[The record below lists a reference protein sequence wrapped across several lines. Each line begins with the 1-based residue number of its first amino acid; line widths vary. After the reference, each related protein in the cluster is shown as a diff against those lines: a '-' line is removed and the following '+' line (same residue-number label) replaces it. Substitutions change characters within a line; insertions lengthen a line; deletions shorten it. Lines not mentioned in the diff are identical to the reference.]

1 MSPRLPLG
9 DLREASADPAQ
20 YRTKLLGPPRQRG
33 GPTYFNALRD
43 AIFRFHRLGENIAE
57 VEDYLRER
65 LSRFRDP
72 SRRDDTVDQFWWY
85 VEKYTEYTNL
95 GWAMFRTRLNL
106 DVSLPSWVPADLDC
120 SGQIA
125 RADIAPSG
133 FAGWIFLSGDTRGW
147 RDDPRMPLIQEAL
160 AQEMDVMADEVIV
173 GVYAFRERS
182 VEQTS
187 YSAAEIEAA
196 HSSLE
201 ELLRRLRL

>member
-9 DLREASADPAQ
+9 DLEEASADPAR
-20 YRTKLLGPPRQRG
+20 YRTRLLGPPRQRG

-43 AIFRFHRLGENIAE
+43 AIFRFHRLGENLAE

-72 SRRDDTVDQFWWY
+72 LRRDETLDQFRWY
-85 VEKYTEYTNL
+85 VEEYTNL
-95 GWAMFRTRLNL
+95 GWTAFRTRLNVE
-106 DVSLPSWVPADLDC
+106 VSLPSWAPEDLEC

-133 FAGWIFLSGDTRGW
+133 FAGWMFLSGDAGGW
-147 RDDPRMPLIQEAL
+147 RREFRMPLIQEAL
-160 AQEMDVMADEVIV
+160 AQEMNATTDEVMV

-182 VEQTS
+182 VERTS
-187 YSAAEIEAA
+187 YTEAQIEAA
-196 HSSLE
+196 RSSLE
-201 ELLRRLRL
+201 ELLTRLRL

>member
-20 YRTKLLGPPRQRG
+20 YRTKLLGPTRQRG

-43 AIFRFHRLGENIAE
+43 AIFRFHRLGENVAE

-85 VEKYTEYTNL
+85 VEKYAEYTNL
-95 GWAMFRTRLNL
+95 GWATFRTRLNL
-106 DVSLPSWVPADLDC
+106 DVPLPSWAPADLEC

-125 RADIAPSG
+125 RADITPSG

-160 AQEMDVMADEVIV
+160 AQEMDVTADEVTV
-173 GVYAFRERS
+173 GVYGFRARAI
-182 VEQTS
+182 EQTS
-187 YSAAEIEAA
+187 YSVSEIAAARR
-196 HSSLE
+196 SLKNLLQ
-201 ELLRRLRL
+201 ELNL

>member
-20 YRTKLLGPPRQRG
+20 YRAKLLGPPRQRG

-43 AIFRFHRLGENIAE
+43 AIFRFHRLGENVAE

-65 LSRFRDP
+65 LSRFRDT

-85 VEKYTEYTNL
+85 VEKYAEYTSL

-106 DVSLPSWVPADLDC
+106 GVSLPPWAPADLEC

-133 FAGWIFLSGDTRGW
+133 FAGWIFLSGGTRRW

-160 AQEMDVMADEVIV
+160 AQEMAVMADEVTV
-173 GVYAFRERS
+173 GVYAFRERR
-182 VEQTS
+182 VEHTS
-187 YSAAEIEAA
+187 YSAAEIEEA
-196 HSSLE
+196 HSSVE
-201 ELLRRLRL
+201 ALLRRLRL